1 MRLKVKINGRLKD
14 EKSPGSRMPEIEV
27 VDAETGERLRWVRR
41 VSIECEA
48 MDFPVLKIET
58 YDFDAEIECEAVE
71 NAMAPLPDHRGLADV
86 TPIDGPRRQWKV
98 GSPAPDEAARAERA
112 RQILRDFKAMK
123 AAEAEGRESSQP

>member
-41 VSIECEA
+41 VSIDCEA

-71 NAMAPLPDHRGLADV
+71 SSVAPLPDDSGLADV

-98 GSPAPDEAARAERA
+98 GSPSPDEAERA
-112 RQILRDFKAMK
+112 RQILRDFKATK
-123 AAEAEGRESSQP
+123 AAEVEGRGPSQP